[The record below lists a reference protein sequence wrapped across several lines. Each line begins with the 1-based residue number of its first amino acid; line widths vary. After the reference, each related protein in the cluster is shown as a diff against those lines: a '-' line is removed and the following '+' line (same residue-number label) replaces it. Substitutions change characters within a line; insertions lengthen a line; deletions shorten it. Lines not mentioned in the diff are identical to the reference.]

1 MALYGAFATDKHF
14 SELDDPLPTQEGVLT
29 PTQRRNRALAN
40 LFGGQAPSLD
50 GSFTFTGTITIDGA
64 TGTGADTAG
73 VLTLTTPETTVVDA
87 DQLGRIDFQAPAE
100 ASGTDAILVAASIWA
115 EADDTFAAAVNA
127 TDLVFALGNSEVAAE
142 KFRMTSDSGFQ
153 VWGPV
158 GTGAA
163 SAGVINLRTAELTVV
178 DADQLGRI
186 DFQAPLETGAD
197 AILVAASIWAE
208 ADVTFDA
215 TNNATDLVIALGV
228 SEAAA
233 EKWRLKSNGV
243 QVTTGIQMAAVAVPN
258 GASYS
263 VLAADSGKVHVV
275 ADQGATLTMT
285 LPAHAAGLNYE
296 FWYGGAAA
304 DASGHRLSCS
314 GSGVFVGGVT
324 FHDEDGDVS
333 SPVYS
338 NGSSNDFLDL
348 PVPAGYIIKVVSNG
362 TNWLVNGWLHGAT
375 TAAFADA

>member
-115 EADDTFAAAVNA
+115 E
-127 TDLVFALGNSEVAAE
+127 S
-142 KFRMTSDSGFQ
+142 
-153 VWGPV
+153 
-158 GTGAA
+158 
-163 SAGVINLRTAELTVV
+163 
-178 DADQLGRI
+178 
-186 DFQAPLETGAD
+186 
-197 AILVAASIWAE
+197 
-208 ADVTFDA
+208 DVTFDA
-215 TNNATDLVIALGV
+215 SNNATDLVIALGV

-243 QVTTGIQMAAVAVPN
+243 QVTTGIQMASVSVPN

-263 VLAADSGKVHVV
+263 VLAANSGKVHVV

-333 SPVYS
+333 APVYS